1 MDDFSKLF
9 NLISDKRLRESK
21 SERAQ
26 DSDIVIASESDKSR
40 VINASA
46 FRRLQQ
52 KAQVFSLETNASVR
66 TRVNPLYRSISN
78 RTLS

>member
-52 KAQVFSLETNASVR
+52 KSTGIFS
-66 TRVNPLYRSISN
+66 
-78 RTLS
+78 